1 MKIIQVN
8 SRAEWR
14 AFHSV
19 PHLVYKRDP
28 TWIAHIEKD
37 IESVF
42 DPTKNKRFENGS
54 ASVYVAINE
63 RNKPVGRIAAFI
75 DHEINKQSDV
85 KTGGLGFFECL
96 EDKELGFALFE
107 KAAEYLSQF
116 DIQAIDGP
124 INFGERDKFYG
135 LQTYGFEH
143 KLFQEN
149 YNPTYYRKIFEDW
162 GFEPFQ
168 QMLTFRF
175 FSRQIPI
182 DKFRRISERV
192 MSRYPVKLAYADPKN
207 YLKNSE
213 DICTIYNDAFK
224 DYEHYKPIEPSVVYK
239 MFKEAAPILDPQ
251 LVSIGYM
258 DGEPAAVAA
267 ALPNIAPFTKPLK
280 GKMDFWRAPI
290 FMWKKWTAKRP
301 DVKGVLSGVRSQFQN
316 KGIYACVL
324 THMMSD
330 RNIDKYRSGYMP
342 SIAGHNDLM
351 INTFTKF
358 NANVVR
364 EHIGFRKMLVP
375 NLDLNPYRFKE
386 FEHA

>member
-1 MKIIQVN
+1 MKIIEVQQK
-8 SRAEWR
+8 SEWKS
-14 AFHSV
+14 FHEV
-19 PHLVYKRDP
+19 PHEVYKSDKS
-28 TWIAHIEKD
+28 WIAHIEKD
-37 IESVF
+37 IEAVF
-42 DPTKNKRFENGS
+42 DPAQNIRFSNGE
-54 ASVYVAINE
+54 AKVFVALNSK
-63 RNKPVGRIAAFI
+63 NKPVGRIAAFI
-75 DHEINKQSDV
+75 DHEMNKKADV
-85 KTGGLGFFECL
+85 KSGGIGFFEVI
-96 EDKELGFALFE
+96 EDQELANDLFE
-107 KAAEYLSQF
+107 HAFSYLSKFQ
-116 DIQAIDGP
+116 IQAVDGP

-149 YNPTYYRKIFEDW
+149 YNPTYYRKYIEDW
-162 GFEPFQ
+162 GFRPFQ

-175 FSRQIPI
+175 FSRQIPV

-192 MSRYPVKLAYADPKN
+192 MNRYPVRLSYADPKN
-207 YLKNSE
+207 YMKNSE
-213 DICTIYNDAFK
+213 DICIIYNDAFK

-258 DGEPAAVAA
+258 DDEPAAVAA

-280 GKMDFWRAPI
+280 GKMDMWRIPI
-290 FMWKKWTAKRP
+290 FMWKKWTVKRP
-301 DVKGVLSGVRSQFQN
+301 DAKGVLSGVRPQFQN

-330 RNIDKYRSGYMP
+330 RNLTKYRSGYMP

-358 NANVVR
+358 SANVVR
-364 EHIGFRKMLVP
+364 EHIGFRKMI
-375 NLDLNPYRFKE
+375 DSDMELNPFKFKE
-386 FEHA
+386 FER